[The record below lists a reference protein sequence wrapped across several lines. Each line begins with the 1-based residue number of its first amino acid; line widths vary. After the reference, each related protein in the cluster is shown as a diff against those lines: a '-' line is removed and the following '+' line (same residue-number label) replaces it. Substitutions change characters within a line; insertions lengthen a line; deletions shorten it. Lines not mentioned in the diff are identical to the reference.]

1 MIALPPFAGA
11 LHETTIW
18 VFPGV
23 SVVKIGAFGVVRGVA
38 DALDEYVPV
47 VAGLSAATLKEYN
60 VPFVSPVTVA
70 DVVVV
75 TPSMKFVHVELFVE
89 Y

>member
-23 SVVKIGAFGVVRGVA
+23 RVVKTGAFGVVRGVA
-38 DALDEYVPV
+38 DAPDVYVPV
-47 VAGLSAATLKEYN
+47 VAGFSPATLK
-60 VPFVSPVTVA
+60 
-70 DVVVV
+70 
-75 TPSMKFVHVELFVE
+75 
-89 Y
+89 

>member
-11 LHETTIW
+11 LHETTIC

-23 SVVKIGAFGVVRGVA
+23 RVVIIGAFGVVRGVA

-47 VAGLSAATLKEYN
+47 VAGLSAATLK
-60 VPFVSPVTVA
+60 
-70 DVVVV
+70 
-75 TPSMKFVHVELFVE
+75 
-89 Y
+89 

>member
-23 SVVKIGAFGVVRGVA
+23 SVVKTGAFGVVRGVA
-38 DALDEYVPV
+38 DALVPNAPV
-47 VAGLSAATLKEYN
+47 VAGLIGATLK
-60 VPFVSPVTVA
+60 
-70 DVVVV
+70 
-75 TPSMKFVHVELFVE
+75 L
-89 Y
+89 